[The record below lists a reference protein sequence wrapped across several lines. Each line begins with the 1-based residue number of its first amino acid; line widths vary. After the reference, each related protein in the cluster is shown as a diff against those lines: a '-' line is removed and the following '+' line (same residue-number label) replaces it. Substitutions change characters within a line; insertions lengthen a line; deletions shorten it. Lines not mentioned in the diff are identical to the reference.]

1 MYRRLLV
8 LSLIFCLALGSARAA
23 DAPYIT
29 QYTHG
34 DREVKRIAV
43 TVDDWYE
50 PELLEAFLDA
60 ADLSGCKLT
69 LYPIGVN
76 LRPAQRAQWQRAI
89 DDGHEIGNHSNTH
102 KNLEDASRTTIMA
115 QLDNMEKRLEAA
127 LGHPHTMNTLRYP
140 FGAGRHNGTRGAF
153 AKAVFDAG
161 YSHVALWD
169 IDDSNPKTI
178 MRKVENGS
186 IILLHGNKRDLR
198 TLKAILPQ
206 LQAQGYEMVTVSDLL
221 GIAPQAVAALPKP

>member
-1 MYRRLLV
+1 MYRRLLILTLV
-8 LSLIFCLALGSARAA
+8 LCLALGTALAA
-23 DAPYIT
+23 NDPFIT

-43 TVDDWYE
+43 TIDDWYE

-60 ADLSGCKLT
+60 ADANGIKLT

-89 DDGHEIGNHSNTH
+89 DSGHEIGNHSNTH
-102 KNLEDASRTTIMA
+102 KNLEEASRTTVMA
-115 QLDNMEKRLEAA
+115 QFDNMEKRLEAA
-127 LGHPHTMNTLRYP
+127 LGHPHTMNTVRYP

-161 YSHVALWD
+161 YSHVVLWD
-169 IDDSNPKTI
+169 IDDNKPMDI
-178 MRKVENGS
+178 MRQVENGS
-186 IILLHGNKRDLR
+186 IILLHANNHDLR

-206 LQAQGYEMVTVSDLL
+206 LQAEGYAMVTVSELL
-221 GIAPQAVAALPKP
+221 GIAPAAQLQGDNP

>member
-1 MYRRLLV
+1 MYRRLLT
-8 LSLIFCLALGSARAA
+8 LSLVFCLALGIAQGESL
-23 DAPYIT
+23 PYIT

-34 DREVKRIAV
+34 NRQVKRIAL
-43 TVDDWYE
+43 TVDNWYE

-60 ADLSGCKLT
+60 ADASLCKLT

-102 KNLEDASRTTIMA
+102 KSLEDASRATIMA

-127 LGHPHTMNTLRYP
+127 LGHPHTMNTVRYP

-161 YSHVALWD
+161 YSHAALWD
-169 IDDSNPKTI
+169 IDDNKPNDI

-186 IILLHGNKRDLR
+186 IILLHGNSHDLR

-206 LQAQGYEMVTVSDLL
+206 LQAQGYEMVTVSVLL
-221 GIAPQAVAALPKP
+221 GIAPQAGAAAVNP